1 MAYAQYRLISML
13 IVTDFKV
20 VKSMT
25 TEMNTELEIKTLLK
39 HFLQM
44 EKKQLLLCS
53 TIYTLKSTV
62 YSVKYYLRRYL
73 EVSNPKDL
81 LVS

>member
-25 TEMNTELEIKTLLK
+25 TGMNTELEIKTLLK

-44 EKKQLLLCS
+44 KK
-53 TIYTLKSTV
+53 KSNCFCV
-62 YSVKYYLRRYL
+62 VQFIH
-73 EVSNPKDL
+73 
-81 LVS
+81 